1 KYDGIVAV
9 FKKDEI
15 SNAPTKLKNNWLFK
29 PFEMLVKMYGT
40 PAYNELDPTPFLSLS
55 YMFLF
60 GMMFGDL
67 GQGFVILLAGLL
79 VGRKSKTFGG
89 LLTRLGASSMVFG
102 TLYGAVFGFE
112 TIIPALLIRPF
123 ENINTML
130 IIAIGVGV
138 TLLIIAYIHGII
150 NAFKRKDIEE
160 AVFGN
165 KGI

>member
-1 KYDGIVAV
+1 VAV

-40 PAYNELDPTPFLSLS
+40 PSYNELDPTPFLSLS

-79 VGRKSKTFGG
+79 VGKKKQDFWGLIDEIRSK
-89 LLTRLGASSMVFG
+89 L
-102 TLYGAVFGFE
+102 
-112 TIIPALLIRPF
+112 
-123 ENINTML
+123 N
-130 IIAIGVGV
+130 
-138 TLLIIAYIHGII
+138 GIWYPLWCSVWI
-150 NAFKRKDIEE
+150 
-160 AVFGN
+160 
-165 KGI
+165 